1 MSTRLEKNIRRAKG
15 LSYAGLI
22 PFYGLAGLSWLA
34 QTGNWALH
42 ALATYAAI
50 VITFLGAIHWGRALD
65 KMADSNQYPTLLFG
79 LMPALLGWFALLLPL
94 ELSLPMLAAG
104 LMYVWGTEQ
113 MVFNDTLPTWYRH
126 LRHQL
131 TAAAVIAVLIG
142 WAATMFWML

>member
-1 MSTRLEKNIRRAKG
+1 MRTRQEKNIRRAKA
-15 LSYAGLI
+15 LSYSGLI
-22 PFYGLAGLSWLA
+22 PFYGMAGLSWFA
-34 QTGNWALH
+34 QTGSWALH
-42 ALATYAAI
+42 ALATYSAI
-50 VITFLGAIHWGRALD
+50 VLAFLGAIHWGRELD
-65 KMADSNQYPTLLFG
+65 KMPYSNQYPTLLFG
-79 LMPALLGWFALLLPL
+79 LIPALLAWLSLLLPL

-104 LMYVWGTEQ
+104 LMFVWGTEQ

>member
-22 PFYGLAGLSWLA
+22 PFYGLAGLSWVA
-34 QTGNWALH
+34 ETGNWALH

-94 ELSLPMLAAG
+94 ELVMVVIL
-104 LMYVWGTEQ
+104 VEQ
-113 MVFNDTLPTWYRH
+113 V
-126 LRHQL
+126 Q
-131 TAAAVIAVLIG
+131 V
-142 WAATMFWML
+142 

>member
-1 MSTRLEKNIRRAKG
+1 VRTRQEKNIRRAKA
-15 LSYAGLI
+15 LSYSGLI
-22 PFYGLAGLSWLA
+22 PFYGMAGLSWFA
-34 QTGNWALH
+34 QTGSWALH
-42 ALATYAAI
+42 ALATYSAI
-50 VITFLGAIHWGRALD
+50 VLAFLGAIHWGRALD
-65 KMADSNQYPTLLFG
+65 KMPYSNQYPTLLFG
-79 LMPALLGWFALLLPL
+79 LIPALLAWLSLLLPL

-104 LMYVWGTEQ
+104 LMFVWGTEQ